1 LNLEKAIEKL
11 ENAYRAMLNGDFTP
25 EEEAR
30 ARVQMLSFLST
41 IRAAALAS
49 SGNTAKSLAKK
60 TEHVKNLLIAFDP
73 YGPWFREVNE
83 LVDGV
88 YDLITTA
95 KTIKLE
101 ETIQK
106 PPANLDIKLNELN
119 QNLEKLSSTVSS
131 EISKLRNELDSLS
144 YFVSQVVRAVPQSL
158 MPSGKESL
166 DQSPESSPVESGLES
181 SEKPLTKEATSEKNK
196 VNVSEESFLTKKQQI
211 VISKE
216 EVIGEDDFRELV
228 ELERKRYLLEKN
240 LENLKSSAEKGSIL
254 EDEYKSIS
262 EKIKE
267 QLNKVLIT
275 IEKIQRRLKNTE

>member
-1 LNLEKAIEKL
+1 MDLEKAIEKL

-60 TEHVKNLLIAFDP
+60 TENVKNLLIAFDP

-83 LVDGV
+83 LVDEV
-88 YDLITTA
+88 YDLIATA

-101 ETIQK
+101 ETVQK
-106 PPANLDIKLNELN
+106 PPANLDIKLSELS

-131 EISKLRNELDSLS
+131 EISKLRNELDSLRTL
-144 YFVSQVVRAVPQSL
+144 VSQVAEAIPQSL
-158 MPSGKESL
+158 IPSGKESL
-166 DQSPESSPVESGLES
+166 HQSPERISVQSILES
-181 SEKPLTKEATSEKNK
+181 SEKPPVEEVTSEEEQADDSEDLILASKQQIA
-196 VNVSEESFLTKKQQI
+196 VSEEVT
-211 VISKE
+211 
-216 EVIGEDDFRELV
+216 GEGDFRELV

-240 LENLKSSAEKGSIL
+240 LENLKSSAERGSIPGV
-254 EDEYKSIS
+254 EYKNIS
-262 EKIKE
+262 EEIE
-267 QLNKVLIT
+267 QQLNEVLT
-275 IEKIQRRLKNTE
+275 AIEKIQRRLKDTE